1 VHCTS
6 CNSEAPEGKSFCAN
20 CGKPLERV
28 CAACGARSAHDAR
41 FCSDCGV
48 SLTDSG
54 TQTTTSGEAHD
65 SHVRAAPSEAAGS
78 ERRHLTVL
86 FCDIVDSTA
95 TAASLDPEDW
105 QNLVAE
111 YRNVVGEAVKLFGGT
126 IVRYLGDGVLVFFGY
141 PEAHEDDAE
150 RAVRASLAL
159 LQAMELL
166 NQRLKG
172 EGRSQLPVRI
182 GIDAGFVVVSHGG
195 GEGPDVFGDT
205 PNIAARVQ
213 AEAGSN
219 TVLITDA
226 VNKLVSGLFVI
237 QSRGARQ
244 LKGIPEPV
252 RLYRVVQVSG
262 VRQRVNA
269 AARGR
274 GLTPFIGREEE
285 LRILQTRWDR
295 ARRGSGQVVLV
306 VGEAGIGKSRL
317 IQKVHDLIGDV
328 PHTWIEC
335 GGAPFYQNTP
345 FFAVSDM
352 LQQGFAWRG
361 DEPSEERITQI
372 ERSLELSGI
381 KLADSV
387 PLIASLL
394 DLPLPNKYSPLVA
407 SSEDQHNRLI
417 NTLAQW
423 LFGLARVQP
432 AVLVVEDLHWA
443 DTSTLEMLKVIV
455 DQAGA
460 LPIFFIAS
468 ARMEFRIPWKIRAH
482 HTQINL
488 SPLNDVEIRD
498 LVAQVASRSALE
510 RKVVDAVVEKTGG
523 VPLFVEEMVR
533 SLLEGGA
540 RVTDIPASL
549 QDSLMGRL
557 DRLGGA
563 KEVAQVGATI
573 GRDFSY
579 QLIRSVTGISDI
591 ELQSHLERLVDA
603 DIVYQRGLPPDSTY
617 TFKHALIRDSAYEAL
632 LKTQRKQLHGK
643 IASVLEREF
652 GQLAQTEPEVLAIH
666 HSAAGDADRSSASWQ
681 AAGER
686 AVIRGAF
693 PEAKEY
699 YNRALAEL
707 THLAESPERSHREML
722 LWTGLGH
729 VSTFLFGY
737 ASPETLEAY
746 AKARSLGEKIGNTMN
761 LLFVLVGL
769 HISSLTRGEKGL
781 GLTLANELL
790 TLATRDG
797 GLLAIVWA
805 NTAQTMSRFYLGDFQ
820 RARDHA
826 AIAYSHY
833 RCEDHLFAPQD
844 PGVTALAHQ
853 SWASW
858 HLGEINLARD
868 QMREVLN
875 IVKRLNRPN
884 DLAFAEHFA
893 GVLSVYLRDPIGLKI
908 HATVL
913 ASLVAGQNFP
923 FFSASSEILNGWV
936 MLNEGRTPE
945 GLAVVRKG
953 VSDYFASGTRI
964 GGFFL
969 GMLAEAEAEAG
980 LQDEA
985 LATIGEALV
994 STAEEAAWQPYLLW
1008 VKGKL
1013 QVEKAKLLP
1022 SESNGQTSVRAEHL
1036 EGAEQSFRDAIAS
1049 AARIGAKPIQLRAA
1063 TGLATLLVSRAS
1075 NQEARD
1081 LVESL
1086 YASFS
1091 EGHDTLDLIEARQLL
1106 NQLR

>member
-1 VHCTS
+1 M
-6 CNSEAPEGKSFCAN
+6 
-20 CGKPLERV
+20 
-28 CAACGARSAHDAR
+28 D
-41 FCSDCGV
+41 
-48 SLTDSG
+48 
-54 TQTTTSGEAHD
+54 
-65 SHVRAAPSEAAGS
+65 AAGA

-95 TAASLDPEDW
+95 TAAGLDPEDW
-105 QNLVAE
+105 LSLISA
-111 YRNVVGEAVKLFGGT
+111 YRNVVGEAVTLFGGT

-166 NQRLKG
+166 NQSLKN

-195 GEGPDVFGDT
+195 GEAPDVFGDT

-213 AEAGSN
+213 SEAGSN
-219 TVLITDA
+219 SILITDA
-226 VNKLVSGLFVI
+226 VNKLVPGVFVI
-237 QSRGARQ
+237 QSQGARQ

-252 RLYRVVQVSG
+252 RLYKVVQVSG

-295 ARRGSGQVVLV
+295 ARTGSGQVVLV

-317 IQKVHDLIGDV
+317 IQKAHDLIGDV

-345 FFAVSDM
+345 FFAVSEM

-361 DEPSEERITQI
+361 DEPADERITQI

-381 KLADSV
+381 KLAEAV

-394 DLPLPNKYSPLVA
+394 GLPVSNKYPPLVA
-407 SSEDQHNRLI
+407 YPEDQHNRLI

-432 AVLVVEDLHWA
+432 AVLVMEDLHWA
-443 DTSTLEMLKVIV
+443 DTSTLELLKVIV

-460 LPIFFIAS
+460 LPLFFIGS

-482 HTQINL
+482 HTQLNL
-488 SPLNDVEIRD
+488 SPLNDLEIRD

-540 RVTDIPASL
+540 RVTGTDIPESL

-579 QLIRSVTGISDI
+579 QLIRSVTELSDS
-591 ELQSHLERLVDA
+591 ELESHLERLVDA
-603 DIVYQRGLPPDSTY
+603 DVVYQRGLPPDSTY

-632 LKTQRKQLHGK
+632 LKAQRKQLHGK

-652 GQLAQTEPEVLAIH
+652 GQLAQMEPEVLAIH

-707 THLAESPERSHREML
+707 THLPESPQRSQREML
-722 LWTGLGH
+722 LWIGLGH

-737 ASPETLEAY
+737 AAPETLEAY
-746 AKARSLGEKIGNTMN
+746 AKARSLGDKIGNTMN
-761 LLFVLVGL
+761 LLFVLLGL
-769 HISSLTRGEKGL
+769 YISSLTRGEKGL

-797 GLLAIVWA
+797 GVLAIVWA

-833 RCEDHLFAPQD
+833 RREDHLFGPQD

-858 HLGEINLARD
+858 HLGEINLARE
-868 QMREVLN
+868 QMREVLD
-875 IVKRLNRPN
+875 IAQRLNKPN

-893 GVLSVYLRDPIGLKI
+893 GVLSVYLRDPIQVKT
-908 HATVL
+908 HAKVL

-936 MLNEGRTPE
+936 MLNEGKVLD

-953 VSDYFASGTRI
+953 VSDYIAPGTRV
-964 GGFFL
+964 GLWFFL
-969 GMLAEAEAEAG
+969 GMLAEAEGAAG
-980 LQDEA
+980 LHEEA
-985 LATIGEALV
+985 LATVVDAIA
-994 STAEEAAWQPYLLW
+994 SSAEEEAWQPYLLW

-1013 QVEKAKLLP
+1013 LVEKAGPLP
-1022 SESNGQTSVRAEHL
+1022 CESSAQSSVTADRP
-1036 EGAEQSFRDAIAS
+1036 EGAEQCFREAIAS

-1063 TGLATLLVSRAS
+1063 TCLATLLVSRNS
-1075 NQEARD
+1075 NLEARN
-1081 LVESL
+1081 LLEPL
-1086 YASFS
+1086 YSSFT
-1091 EGHDTLDLIEARQLL
+1091 EGHDTLDLIEARQVLDRL
-1106 NQLR
+1106 M